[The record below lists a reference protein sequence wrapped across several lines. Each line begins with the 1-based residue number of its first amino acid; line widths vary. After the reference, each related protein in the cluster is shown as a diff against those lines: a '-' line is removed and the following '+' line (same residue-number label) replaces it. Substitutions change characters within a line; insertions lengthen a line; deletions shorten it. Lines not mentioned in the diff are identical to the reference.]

1 MYTFCKKG
9 SEEVPENEMIS
20 KEILEAILKVIDE
33 GIHAIDLN
41 GKTIFYNDIA
51 AAHDGMKVNEVI
63 GKHVLEVFPSLT
75 KESSTLLQ
83 VIESEKP
90 LLDQSQTY
98 VNVHGATIDTVNTT
112 VPIYVKSKLVGA
124 VEVAKDFRQLRK
136 LTERLLEL
144 EYRRVPAKAK
154 KKSTGAHYTFEH
166 ILTGDRQ
173 LQEVIAQGKRAALS
187 SSPILVYGESGTGKE
202 LFVQGIHNAS
212 ARRAKPFIAQNCAA
226 LPETLLES
234 LLFGTAKGSY
244 TGAVDRAG
252 LFELA
257 DGGTLFLDEVQSM
270 SHSLQAKLL
279 RVLEDGV
286 IRRVGSTKSSVVNVR
301 VIAAMNV
308 HPEQALEEERL
319 RRDLFYRLNV
329 LSFHLP
335 PLRERRSDIS
345 LLAQHFMGCF
355 QSANSIQIEA
365 LSEPLMKKLEMHSW
379 PGNVREL
386 KHCVEHMMN
395 VSQSTVLQLEDL
407 PVFFTEKRRQL
418 DDSIIPLRDALHST
432 EKRLIQQALERTDGN
447 VMKAAQLLKIPRQ
460 TLQYKIKTLENV

>member
-1 MYTFCKKG
+1 
-9 SEEVPENEMIS
+9 MIS
-20 KEILEAILKVIDE
+20 KEILSAILKVIDE

-63 GKHVLEVFPSLT
+63 GKHVLDVFPSLT

-98 VNVHGATIDTVNTT
+98 VNVHGVTIDTVNTT
-112 VPIYVKSKLVGA
+112 VPIYVKKKLVGA
-124 VEVAKDFRQLRK
+124 VEVAKDFSQLRK
-136 LTERLLEL
+136 LIERLLEL
-144 EYRRVPAKAK
+144 EYRRIPTTNK
-154 KKSTGAHYTFEH
+154 KKSNGAHYTFEH
-166 ILTGDRQ
+166 ILTDDSH
-173 LQEVIAQGKRAALS
+173 LLEVIARGKRAALS

-212 ARRAKPFIAQNCAA
+212 VRRAKPFIAQNCAA

-252 LFELA
+252 LFEIA
-257 DGGTLFLDEVQSM
+257 DGGTLFLDEIQSM
-270 SHSLQAKLL
+270 SHAIQAKLL

-286 IRRVGSTKSSVVNVR
+286 IRRIGSTKSSVVNVR

-308 HPEQALEEERL
+308 HPEQAMAEERL
-319 RRDLFYRLNV
+319 RDDLFYRLNV

-335 PLRERRSDIS
+335 SLRTRRGDIS
-345 LLAQHFMGCF
+345 LLAHHFMDQF
-355 QSANSIQIEA
+355 RQENRVPVKAF
-365 LSEPLMKKLEMHSW
+365 SEPLMKKLERHSW

-395 VSQSTVLQLEDL
+395 VSDSAVLQIEDL
-407 PVFFTEKRRQL
+407 PVFFTEKRRQPEETT
-418 DDSIIPLRDALHST
+418 IIPLRDALHAT
-432 EKRLIQQALERTDGN
+432 EKNLIQQALKKTDGN

-460 TLQYKIKTLENV
+460 TLQYKIKNLESV

>member
-1 MYTFCKKG
+1 M
-9 SEEVPENEMIS
+9 SEKARIS
-20 KEILEAILKVIDE
+20 NEILEAIIKVIDE
-33 GIHAIDLN
+33 GIHVIDLK

-98 VNVHGATIDTVNTT
+98 VNVHGTTIDTVNTT

-136 LTERLLEL
+136 LIERLLEL
-144 EYRRVPAKAK
+144 EYRRIPVTAK

-166 ILTGDRQ
+166 ILTRDSQ
-173 LQEVIAQGKRAALS
+173 LQQVISQGKRAALS

-202 LFVQGIHNAS
+202 LFVQGVHNAS
-212 ARRAKPFIAQNCAA
+212 VRRAKPFIAQNCAA
-226 LPETLLES
+226 LPEALLES

-244 TGAVDRAG
+244 TGAVDRGG

-270 SHSLQAKLL
+270 SHALQAKLL

-286 IRRVGSTKSSVVNVR
+286 IRRIGSTKSTVVNVR
-301 VIAAMNV
+301 VVAAMNV
-308 HPEQALEEERL
+308 HPEQALREELIRH
-319 RRDLFYRLNV
+319 DLFYRLNV

-335 PLRERRSDIS
+335 PLRERRDDIS
-345 LLAQHFMGCF
+345 LLAHHFMDYF
-355 QSANSIQIEA
+355 KSTNPIQVEA
-365 LSEPLMKKLEMHSW
+365 FSEPLMKKLEMHSW

-386 KHCVEHMMN
+386 KHCIEHMMN
-395 VSQSTVLQLEDL
+395 VCHSSILQLQDL
-407 PVFFTEKRRQL
+407 PEFFTEKRRQL
-418 DDSIIPLRDALHST
+418 EDNIIPLRDALHST
-432 EKRLIQQALERTDGN
+432 EKRLIQQALQRTDGN

-460 TLQYKIKTLENV
+460 TLQYKIKNLENV

>member
-1 MYTFCKKG
+1 
-9 SEEVPENEMIS
+9 MIS

-51 AAHDGMKVNEVI
+51 AAHDGMKVKEVI
-63 GKHVLEVFPSLT
+63 GKHVLDVFPSLT

-112 VPIYVKSKLVGA
+112 VPIYVKNKLVGA
-124 VEVAKDFRQLRK
+124 VEVAKDFSQLRK
-136 LTERLLEL
+136 LIERLLEL
-144 EYRRVPAKAK
+144 EYRRIPATAK

-166 ILTGDRQ
+166 ILTGDSHF
-173 LQEVIAQGKRAALS
+173 LDVIARGKRAAFS

-202 LFVQGIHNAS
+202 LFVQGVHNAS
-212 ARRAKPFIAQNCAA
+212 ARRGKPFIAQNCAA

-257 DGGTLFLDEVQSM
+257 DGGTLFLDEIQSM
-270 SHSLQAKLL
+270 SQILQAKLL

-286 IRRVGSTKSSVVNVR
+286 IRRIGSTKSSVVNVR
-301 VIAAMNV
+301 VIAAMNI
-308 HPEQALEEERL
+308 HPELALEEERL

-329 LSFHLP
+329 LSFYLP
-335 PLRERRSDIS
+335 PLRARRGDIS
-345 LLAQHFMGCF
+345 LLAHHFIDHF
-355 QSANSIQIEA
+355 RTTNPIQVEGF
-365 LSEPLMKKLEMHSW
+365 SEPLMKKLERHSW

-386 KHCVEHMMN
+386 KHCIEHMMN
-395 VSQSTVLQLEDL
+395 VSNSSVLQLEDL

-418 DDSIIPLRDALHST
+418 EDTTIIPLRDALHAT
-432 EKRLIQQALERTDGN
+432 EKKLIQQALQRTDGN
-447 VMKAAQLLKIPRQ
+447 VMKAAQMLKIPRQ
-460 TLQYKIKTLENV
+460 TLQYKIKNLENV